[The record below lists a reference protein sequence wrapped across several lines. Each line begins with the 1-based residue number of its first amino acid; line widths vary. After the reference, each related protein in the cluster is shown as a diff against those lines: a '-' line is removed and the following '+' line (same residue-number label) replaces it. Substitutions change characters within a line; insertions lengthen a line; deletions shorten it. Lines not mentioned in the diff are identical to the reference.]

1 MEVVGNRKTTANKT
15 QQGNLKLFAC
25 PICVERFTSEKQ
37 YYGHLRIHTGEV
49 LLSCDQCPENSIK
62 FDSLGKLQM
71 HENLCHNIVRPFKC
85 DECGLLFDRASQ
97 LEYHQRSVHLG
108 EKSHICQICEKGFFR
123 KTDLRTHLNIHLG
136 TNVSMCEICGR
147 KFNHVSNLIRHS
159 RIHAGIKPYPCTVCG
174 KRFTQISSLARHKRI
189 HERLP
194 KGKRVNSQKVVNSSD
209 YNTNH
214 HEVEVNEIT
223 KDVGTSERKVIKRRH
238 YCKICGESFQF
249 AVLLRKHEKEHLNSA
264 NIFEC
269 KNCHKKFPNPED
281 IKEHSCRQEA
291 FNWTPEDNTSTSANI
306 SKKTIFEE
314 KNDSQYIDN
323 VDIQCHSIFSKDLI
337 PEVNANEQNAETVLY
352 FKAKQMTNINLDEFE
367 EASSHFFRDNVMEL
381 ANISDLLGICSNEN
395 DDLEKDVDTLNTYT
409 GVNDIL
415 PDVPRLLE
423 TEISTEDQIDMR
435 NYVSR
440 KQLSK
445 ENVKYRQIEE
455 NKFNFKPDNN
465 LLEFEENNTIQYFLN
480 TESQDSTTDL
490 ELESVDPKEILTENE
505 PTLRL
510 VQIETGEQF
519 YELVMDNI
527 TDKTQQQF
535 QDLGTLENVEETT
548 ANESVENL
556 QNFEFFR
563 TETQTNFE
571 VYTEGVFEDFERRN
585 YETCAK
591 EFLDLVQPDKQK
603 EGEICHAE
611 NGDQFLE
618 LIENQH
624 FSEIKDKVSD
634 TFREVS
640 TSSSFVEEFDNYPLS
655 QATVSEI
662 KATNKIDDSSPKEKN
677 KEFHCYVCQKTLSS
691 KYNFTQH
698 MGIHYVNHQRFH
710 CKECDIS
717 FAWKST
723 LNKHNESTHRPE
735 GRQSY
740 VCNIC
745 PKVYNNLSQVNEHIK
760 RDHLKER
767 KHVCPLCGKSFF
779 KKFDLKSHYRTHTNE
794 KPYQCSFCEKR
805 FHYQSHV
812 IRHERIHSGEK
823 PYICDVCQRSFCQ
836 RSSLK
841 AHKEKHRLNKTD
853 ANEEQQDKNET
864 E

>member
-1 MEVVGNRKTTANKT
+1 MEVVDTRKTSANKT

-49 LLSCDQCPENSIK
+49 LLSCEQCPESDIK
-62 FDSLGKLQM
+62 FDSQGKLQM

-85 DECGLLFDRASQ
+85 HECGLLFDRASQ

-159 RIHAGIKPYPCTVCG
+159 RTHAGIKPYPCTVCG

-189 HERLP
+189 HERVQ
-194 KGKRVNSQKVVNSSD
+194 KGKNVNSQEIINTND
-209 YNTNH
+209 YNIKDH
-214 HEVEVNEIT
+214 VLEVKEIT

-269 KNCHKKFPNPED
+269 KSCHKKFQNPED

-291 FNWTPEDNTSTSANI
+291 FTWTADDNTSTSENI
-306 SKKTIFEE
+306 SKHV
-314 KNDSQYIDN
+314 SQHIDN
-323 VDIQCHSIFSKDLI
+323 VDVECHSIFSKDLL
-337 PEVNANEQNAETVLY
+337 PEVSANEQSAETVLY

-381 ANISDLLGICSNEN
+381 ANISDLLSICNNEN
-395 DDLEKDVDTLNTYT
+395 DDLEKEVNHLNTYT

-423 TEISTEDQIDMR
+423 TEISSEDQVDMR
-435 NYVSR
+435 NFISR
-440 KQLSK
+440 KQSSK
-445 ENVKYRQIEE
+445 ENIKYRQD
-455 NKFNFKPDNN
+455 NNFKEN
-465 LLEFEENNTIQYFLN
+465 LLEFEENNTNQYFLN

-490 ELESVDPKEILTENE
+490 ELESVDPKEILTDNE

-527 TDKTQQQF
+527 TDKTQF
-535 QDLGTLENVEETT
+535 QDLTQLENVEETG
-548 ANESVENL
+548 NESVDNL
-556 QNFEFFR
+556 QSFEFFR
-563 TETQTNFE
+563 TEAQTNFE
-571 VYTEGVFEDFERRN
+571 VYTEGVFEDFDRRN

-591 EFLDLVQPDKQK
+591 EFLELVQSEKQK
-603 EGEICHAE
+603 EGETICHAE
-611 NGDQFLE
+611 NGDQFLD
-618 LIENQH
+618 LIENQN
-624 FSEIKDKVSD
+624 FSEITNKEKEIDSD
-634 TFREVS
+634 IPLRDD
-640 TSSSFVEEFDNYPLS
+640 SSSIVKVVEEFETNYSISQTADPKEIIKPL
-655 QATVSEI
+655 
-662 KATNKIDDSSPKEKN
+662 NKNDSSSTKEKNN
-677 KEFHCYVCQKTLSS
+677 KEFHCYVCEKTLSS

-698 MGIHYVNHQRFH
+698 MGIHYANHQRFH

-723 LNKHNESTHRPE
+723 LNKHNDSIHRPE

-767 KHVCPLCGKSFF
+767 KHICPLCGKSFF
-779 KKFDLKSHYRTHTNE
+779 KKFDLKSHFRTHTNE
-794 KPYQCSFCEKR
+794 KPYQCSFCDKR

-812 IRHERIHSGEK
+812 IRHERIHSGDK
-823 PYICDVCQRSFCQ
+823 PYNCDVCQRSFCQ

-841 AHKEKHRLNKTD
+841 THKEKHRINKD
-853 ANEEQQDKNET
+853 SKKNENDKNDPE
-864 E
+864 